1 MAKDRGRNDERG
13 RIAHL
18 AARIMVEDGIE
29 DYATAKRKA
38 ARQAGVPDTRQL
50 PTNEEVDAAL
60 RVQQSLYGGEA
71 YRASLRELREHAI
84 GVMREVERFNPY
96 LTGSVLSGNAGK
108 YADINLHLYADS
120 AKAVEI
126 FLIDRDIAYEAG
138 QCRLYIGEELRTC
151 PKFTTDDDGIEVEMV
166 VLALDDLRHPVRT
179 TPEGKPIERARLA
192 QVEAL
197 LNEGRL

>member
-1 MAKDRGRNDERG
+1 MPKDRTRNDERS

-18 AARIMVEDGIE
+18 AARIMVEDGVE

-50 PTNEEVDAAL
+50 PTNDEVEAAL
-60 RVQQSLYGGEA
+60 RVQQALCLGDSHIE
-71 YRASLRELREHAI
+71 SVRELREHAI
-84 GVMREVERFNPY
+84 GVMREIARFNPY

-108 YADINLHLYADS
+108 YADINLHLYTDS

-126 FLIDRDIAYEAG
+126 WLIDNDIPFDGG
-138 QCRLYIGEELRTC
+138 QVRLCIGEEVRTV
-151 PKFTTDDDGIEVEMV
+151 PTYTIDDDGIEIELV

-179 TPEGKPIERARLA
+179 APEGKPIERARLP

-197 LNEGRL
+197 LATT

>member
-1 MAKDRGRNDERG
+1 MARDRARNDERS

-18 AARIMVEDGIE
+18 AARIMVEDGVE

-50 PTNEEVDAAL
+50 PTNEEVEAAL
-60 RVQQSLYGGEA
+60 RVQQSLYLGDSHRE
-71 YRASLRELREHAI
+71 SLRELREHTI
-84 GVMREVERFNPY
+84 GVMREIARFNPY

-108 YADINLHLYADS
+108 YADINLHLYTDS

-126 FLIDRDIAYEAG
+126 YLLDQDIAYEAG
-138 QCRLYIGEELRTC
+138 QCRLYVGEEARTF
-151 PKFTTDDDGIEVEMV
+151 PKFTIDDDGIEVEIV
-166 VLALDDLRHPVRT
+166 VLALDDLRQPVRT

-197 LNEGRL
+197 LATT